1 VPVVTSSKPARPI
14 TARHEQGRSYLA
26 SLLNWWLRQ
35 SGLSHE
41 QLSRLADWGGGEQ
54 GLLIPSAISHLRRSN
69 NARGPSMRNLEG
81 LGAANRAIWLWQTK
95 GEAAAIKELGN
106 HSSHKVDSKWLDGA
120 IWLATAEDERLPLDV
135 VDLVQLSV
143 GLLELPYLQ
152 QTAISPSESRD
163 LSERLSALL
172 NELAGGG
179 TPAEG
184 IRRVLEAYPVTDPIR
199 QRRLRD
205 LLLGEPFTR
214 EELEHEMLSLAAC
227 VNRLRGLPDG
237 TYVPADLHA
246 ELTQGRKRT

>member
-1 VPVVTSSKPARPI
+1 VTSSKPARPI

-35 SGLSHE
+35 SGLSHD
-41 QLSRLADWGGGEQ
+41 QLSKLANWGGGEP

-81 LGAANRAIWLWQTK
+81 IAAANRAIWLWQSK
-95 GEAAAIKELGN
+95 GEAVAIKELG
-106 HSSHKVDSKWLDGA
+106 SYSACKVDSMWLDGA
-120 IWLATAEDERLPLDV
+120 TWLATAEDDRLPLDV
-135 VDLVQLSV
+135 IDFAQLSV

-184 IRRVLEAYPVTDPIR
+184 IRRVLEAYPIEDALR

-214 EELEHEMLSLAAC
+214 EELEQELLSLAGC

-237 TYVPADLHA
+237 TYGPADLHA